1 MQQYFQSK
9 QGLTPHFLTPG
20 NHFLAEG
27 AGFTLSE
34 LLVASG
40 IMAFVLV
47 GLLHLFI
54 TCIFLNESNRNL
66 SIATVHGQHILEE
79 MKNTNFT
86 NFKTGAINP
95 DTYWDWDNATINS
108 KGLAALNSEAID
120 TSAAWVDAATKD
132 RLDITITLSW
142 KDRGLRERSLVL
154 RTLIT
159 EP

>member
-1 MQQYFQSK
+1 MERPFLSK
-9 QGLTPHFLTPG
+9 L
-20 NHFLAEG
+20 
-27 AGFTLSE
+27 GFTLSE
-34 LLVASG
+34 LLIASG

-66 SIATVHGQHILEE
+66 SVATAHGQYVLEE

-86 NFKTGAINP
+86 NFKNGSPNA
-95 DTYWDWDNATINS
+95 DTYWDWNNAAINS
-108 KGLAALNSEAID
+108 NGLSVLNSEAIATD
-120 TSAAWVDAATKD
+120 AAWVDAVTKD
-132 RLDITITLSW
+132 RLDITVTVSW
-142 KDRGLRERSLVL
+142 KDFGVRDRSLVL